1 MNITRAIIYPSR
13 GRSRIPKFNMNI
25 SIIGSGY
32 VGLVSGACFAE
43 LGNEVICADNNTKKI
58 ALLKKG
64 VIPIYEP
71 GLKELIAINTKKKRL
86 KFTSSIKEAVINS
99 GIIFIAVGTPSLEN
113 GEADL
118 TGIEN
123 VARNIAKNMTGYR
136 LIVEKST
143 VPVETGVWVKRTI
156 QTYIKG
162 KVKFDV
168 ASNPEFLREG
178 QAINDFMHPD
188 RVVIGVES
196 KKARELLVN
205 LYQPLNAPLVVT
217 DIKSAE
223 LIKHASNSF
232 LATKISFIN
241 AVACICDK
249 VGADVEEVAFGM
261 GLDKRIG
268 QAFLNAGIGYGG
280 SCFPKDLDAFIKICE
295 KLGFSFKLLRAAKEI
310 NEQQKV
316 FFLNKIKDNLWI
328 IKDKT
333 IGILGLSFKPNT
345 DDIRNAPSVD
355 IIRALQE
362 EGAKIRAY
370 DPSAMNKAKEALDE
384 VTFCKDPYDA
394 CRDSD
399 CLLIITEWDEFKE
412 LDFLK
417 IKKLLKRPLLIDGRN
432 IYEPKRLEKLGF
444 TYIGIGRRKHG

>member
-1 MNITRAIIYPSR
+1 
-13 GRSRIPKFNMNI
+13 MNI

-32 VGLVSGACFAE
+32 VGLVTGACFAE
-43 LGNEVICADNNTKKI
+43 LGNKVICADSDTKKI
-58 ALLKKG
+58 TLLRKG
-64 VIPIYEP
+64 IIPIYEP
-71 GLKELIAINTKKKRL
+71 GLEELITINRKKKRL
-86 KFTSSIKEAVINS
+86 EFTSSIQEAVRDS
-99 GIIFIAVGTPSLEN
+99 EIIFIAVGTPSLEN

-118 TGIEN
+118 TCIEN
-123 VARNIAKNMTGYR
+123 VAHNIAMNMTKYR

-178 QAINDFMHPD
+178 CAINDFMHPD
-188 RVVIGVES
+188 RIVIGVES
-196 KKARELLVN
+196 KKAKEMLVN
-205 LYQPLNAPLVVT
+205 LYKPLQAPLVIT

-241 AVACICDK
+241 AVARICDK

-268 QAFLNAGIGYGG
+268 KAFLNAGIGYGG
-280 SCFPKDLDAFIKICE
+280 SCFPKDLDAFIKISE
-295 KLGFSFKLLRAAKEI
+295 KLGYDLKLLKVAREI
-310 NEQQKV
+310 NQEQRI
-316 FFLNKIKDNLWI
+316 FFLNKIKDVLWI

-355 IIRALQE
+355 IIKALQQD
-362 EGAKIRAY
+362 GAKIRAY
-370 DPSAMNKAKEALDE
+370 DPQAIKKAKEVLDN
-384 VTFCKDPYDA
+384 VIFCQDPYDA
-394 CRDSD
+394 CRNSD

-412 LDFLK
+412 LDFIK
-417 IKKLLKRPLLIDGRN
+417 VKKLLKRPLIIDGRN
-432 IYEPKRLEKLGF
+432 IYEAKNLEKLGF
-444 TYIGIGRRKHG
+444 TYISIGRRKHG